1 MAYPQARGLDL
12 SSAAAKCPR
21 SFSSCVAQ
29 FGHDCL
35 GRIRTRLTPPEF
47 LGYIC
52 KIGEHAA
59 AFRFVGEQT
68 RHRRGDRARFRFVLN
83 KLGTISRLA
92 STFGDRKSTRLNSS

>member
-1 MAYPQARGLDL
+1 MAYPQARGRDL

-29 FGHDCL
+29 FSQDCL

-47 LGYIC
+47 LGYIW

-68 RHRRGDRARFRFVLN
+68 RYRRGDRARFCFVLN
-83 KLGTISRLA
+83 RLGDILALGDHVWQSTILY
-92 STFGDRKSTRLNSS
+92 